1 MGTKASGEMWQL
13 LSSPQERGA
22 GEQALAACQELPAG
36 PGLVIGS
43 GGSSGGG
50 SSGAGSDESKSGRRW
65 CLQPWSHLE
74 AAAASCGAW
83 LSSIGL
89 DPERVAVVNPLP
101 GHHMGGLMPQVRA
114 RAWGVP
120 LLELS
125 PEQLKQPAELL
136 EHQASSGELQGRES
150 LLSLVPTQLQR
161 LLADPSGVAWLQGF
175 ALIWV
180 GGAGLSPALAEQA
193 RQRQLRLAPC
203 YGATETAA
211 MVTALDP
218 AAFLA
223 GTNGCGHPLADVSL
237 RIDPSHQAI
246 QVLCQ
251 RLSPGWLAG
260 PQVQPF
266 ADASGW
272 WSSGD
277 AGSLGPAGL
286 QVLGRLDGAL
296 NSGGATVFPEQIE
309 AALAQTPGVAALLV
323 LGLPDPE
330 WGQRLVAL
338 VRPSSAADG
347 PAAVANLRARAAAL
361 PPAERPKTWLLFP
374 ELAPNAQGKW
384 ERQRWQTWALS
395 TQGLHPRGHG

>member
-1 MGTKASGEMWQL
+1 MWQL

-22 GEQALAACQELPAG
+22 GERALAACQELPQG

-50 SSGAGSDESKSGRRW
+50 SGGGSQRGRRW
-65 CLQPWSHLE
+65 CLQPLSHLE
-74 AAAASCGAW
+74 AAAVSCGAW
-83 LSSIGL
+83 LRQIGL

-114 RAWGVP
+114 RTWGVP

-136 EHQASSGELQGRES
+136 ENQASSGELQGREF

-211 MVTALDP
+211 MVAALDP

-223 GTNGCGHPLADVSL
+223 GSNGCGHPLADVSL
-237 RIDPSHQAI
+237 QIDPSHQAI

-266 ADASGW
+266 ADANGW

-277 AGSLGPAGL
+277 AGCLNQQGL

-323 LGLPDPE
+323 VGLPDPE
-330 WGQRLVAL
+330 WGQRLGAL

-347 PAAVANLRARAAAL
+347 PTALANLRSRAAAL
-361 PPAERPKTWLLFP
+361 PPAERPKTWFLCP
-374 ELAPNAQGKW
+374 ELASNAQGKW

-395 TQGLHPRGHG
+395 QRAQGSG